1 MSQHH
6 SHLRSD
12 LRLIAD
18 WIAPQSQVLDL
29 GCGNGELL
37 AHLAQSK
44 NVSGY
49 GVELDIDHIIACT
62 KVGVC
67 AIQSDLE
74 TGLGEFGNDSF
85 DYVVLSQ
92 TIQSMHHIEHLL
104 KEMLRVG
111 KEAIVSFPNFA
122 YWQNRMQIMYGQM
135 PVTETIPYDW
145 HNTPN
150 IHWCTLLDFERLCRQ
165 LHLSIR
171 ERVVMDHGMR
181 IDFFPNILGSL
192 AFYRLGR
199 A

>member
-1 MSQHH
+1 MNSNQA
-6 SHLRSD
+6 LRSD

-29 GCGNGELL
+29 GCGDGELL
-37 AHLAQSK
+37 AHLAQHK
-44 NVSGY
+44 NVNGY
-49 GVELDIDHIIACT
+49 GVELDIEHIIACT
-62 KVGVC
+62 QVGVC

-74 TGLGEFGNDSF
+74 TGLGEFDNDSF
-85 DYVVLSQ
+85 DYVILSQ

-165 LHLSIR
+165 LNLPIR